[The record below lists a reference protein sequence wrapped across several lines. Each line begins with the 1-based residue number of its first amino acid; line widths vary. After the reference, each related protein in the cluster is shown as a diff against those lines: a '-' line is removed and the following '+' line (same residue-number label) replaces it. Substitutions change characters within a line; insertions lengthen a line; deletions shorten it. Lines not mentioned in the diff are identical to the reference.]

1 MTEQVWGNSIT
12 VAPGDAGSSVVIPA
26 VKKGY
31 KAVGLVGA
39 QAGTSWMSL
48 TGFTWYEGR
57 GEVSVRN
64 YYTNPVTATPSAFV
78 LYIPAI

>member
-1 MTEQVWGNSIT
+1 M
-12 VAPGDAGSSVVIPA
+12 VIPA
-26 VKKGY
+26 AKKGY